1 MDKAVAELQRE
12 AADPAILHHHHQ
24 CCAGNGIGDSTS
36 LILESRRPH
45 LSSLQIPARSV
56 ENALSSFTKT
66 DGPTLISSP
75 GSSRG
80 LPPRPNSARVKSTM
94 KSLLSE
100 RSFRA
105 KNGSQDSERT
115 VLIVPDNLP
124 SDCPVDKPSTSKP
137 STSRSLSLNKI
148 LFASSSKATH
158 SLPVTPTAN
167 SGAEIVQGRHPGC
180 DSDLTKMEVNQH
192 ITRSVSVPV
201 NIKAAN
207 LRRADSRRLV
217 RVISARSLLSTGE
230 GISTQNSSGSEI
242 VVEDTSED
250 IPEEDAVCRICLVEL
265 AEGGNTLRMECSCK
279 GELALAHQD
288 CAIKWFSIKG
298 NKTCDVCKQEVLN
311 LPVTLLKISNPQTV
325 SPQPMNAPRP
335 QQIEVTSYRIWQD
348 LSVLILV
355 SMLAYFCFLEE
366 LLVSDMGTH
375 ALAISLP
382 FSCVLGLLS
391 SMIAST
397 MVNGSYM
404 WAYACFQF
412 AIVILFAHVFYT
424 ILNVNA
430 ILSVL
435 LSSFTGFGISISLN
449 TLVTEYVRWRMRRLI
464 QSSTTQQLRRDHAHQ
479 QQEHQRLHPQLQ
491 RPQHEQHQ

>member
-1 MDKAVAELQRE
+1 MDNAAAELQSE
-12 AADPAILHHHHQ
+12 AADPALLLRHQ
-24 CCAGNGIGDSTS
+24 TCAGNGIGDSTS
-36 LILESRRPH
+36 LIPESSRRPS

-56 ENALSSFTKT
+56 ENALSSFNKT
-66 DGPTLISSP
+66 DGPTLISSA

-80 LPPRPNSARVKSTM
+80 LPPRPNSASAIKSTM
-94 KSLLSE
+94 RTLLSE

-105 KNGSQDSERT
+105 KNSSQDSERT
-115 VLIVPDNLP
+115 VLIVPDASP
-124 SDCPVDKPSTSKP
+124 SDGPVDNKP
-137 STSRSLSLNKI
+137 STSRSLSLNKF
-148 LFASSSKATH
+148 LFASSTKAGH

-167 SGAEIVQGRHPGC
+167 SGVENVHGRHLGC
-180 DSDLTKMEVNQH
+180 DSDLSKVKVNQH
-192 ITRSVSVPV
+192 MTRSVSVPV
-201 NIKAAN
+201 NIKTAN
-207 LRRADSRRLV
+207 LRHTDSRRLV
-217 RVISARSLLSTGE
+217 RVISVRSLPGTSG
-230 GISTQNSSGSEI
+230 GISADNALGSEI
-242 VVEDTSED
+242 VNEDASED

-265 AEGGNTLRMECSCK
+265 VEGGNTLRMECSCK

-288 CAIKWFSIKG
+288 CAVKWFSIKG
-298 NKTCDVCKQEVLN
+298 NKTCDVCKQEVQN

-325 SPQPMNAPRP
+325 TRQPLNAPEP
-335 QQIEVTSYRIWQD
+335 QQREVTSYRIWQD
-348 LSVLILV
+348 VSVLVLV

-366 LLVSDMGTH
+366 LLVSVLGTR

-397 MVNGSYM
+397 MVSGSYM

-435 LSSFTGFGISISLN
+435 LSSFTGFGIAISLN
-449 TLVTEYVRWRMRRLI
+449 TLLMEYVRWRTRRLI
-464 QSSTTQQLRRDHAHQ
+464 QASMTQ
-479 QQEHQRLHPQLQ
+479 
-491 RPQHEQHQ
+491 

>member
-1 MDKAVAELQRE
+1 
-12 AADPAILHHHHQ
+12 
-24 CCAGNGIGDSTS
+24 
-36 LILESRRPH
+36 
-45 LSSLQIPARSV
+45 
-56 ENALSSFTKT
+56 
-66 DGPTLISSP
+66 
-75 GSSRG
+75 
-80 LPPRPNSARVKSTM
+80 M

-105 KNGSQDSERT
+105 KNGSQDTERT

-124 SDCPVDKPSTSKP
+124 SDCPLAKPSTSKPSTSKP

-148 LFASSSKATH
+148 LFASSSKAAH

-180 DSDLTKMEVNQH
+180 DSDLSKREVNQH

-207 LRRADSRRLV
+207 LRRTDSRRLV
-217 RVISARSLLSTGE
+217 RVISARSLLTTAE
-230 GISTQNSSGSEI
+230 GISTQNASGSEI

-288 CAIKWFSIKG
+288 CAVKWFSIKG

-325 SPQPMNAPRP
+325 APQPMNAAGP
-335 QQIEVTSYRIWQD
+335 QQREVPSYRIWQD

-464 QSSTTQQLRRDHAHQ
+464 QSSTTQQLRRDHAHHH
-479 QQEHQRLHPQLQ
+479 QEHQRLQ

>member
-1 MDKAVAELQRE
+1 MDKAAAELQSE
-12 AADPAILHHHHQ
+12 AADPALLLHHQ
-24 CCAGNGIGDSTS
+24 NCAGNGIGVSTS
-36 LILESRRPH
+36 LNPESRRPI

-56 ENALSSFTKT
+56 ESALSSFTKT

-75 GSSRG
+75 GSSKG

-94 KSLLSE
+94 RTLLSE

-105 KNGSQDSERT
+105 KNSSQDSERT

-124 SDCPVDKPSTSKP
+124 TDGPVDKP

-148 LFASSSKATH
+148 LFSSSMKAVH

-167 SGAEIVQGRHPGC
+167 SGAENIQGRHLGC
-180 DSDLTKMEVNQH
+180 DSESSKMRVNQH
-192 ITRSVSVPV
+192 MTRSVSVPV
-201 NIKAAN
+201 NIKSAN
-207 LRRADSRRLV
+207 LRPTDSRSLI
-217 RVISARSLLSTGE
+217 RVISLRSLPGTSG
-230 GISTQNSSGSEI
+230 GISAHNASGSGI
-242 VVEDTSED
+242 VNEDASED
-250 IPEEDAVCRICLVEL
+250 IPEEDAVCRICLVDL
-265 AEGGNTLRMECSCK
+265 GEGGNTLRMECSCK

-288 CAIKWFSIKG
+288 CAVKWFSIKG
-298 NKTCDVCKQEVLN
+298 NKTCDVCKQEVQN

-325 SPQPMNAPRP
+325 TRQPFNTPGP
-335 QQIEVTSYRIWQD
+335 QQTEATSYRIWQD
-348 LSVLILV
+348 LSVLVLV

-366 LLVSDMGTH
+366 LLVSDLRTR

-382 FSCVLGLLS
+382 FSCVLGFLS

-397 MVNGSYM
+397 MVSGSYM

-435 LSSFTGFGISISLN
+435 LSSFTGFGIAISLN
-449 TLVTEYVRWRMRRLI
+449 TLLTEYVRWRTRRMI
-464 QSSTTQQLRRDHAHQ
+464 QSSTTQQQQRGDHAQQ
-479 QQEHQRLHPQLQ
+479 QQEHRRLRSQLQ
-491 RPQHEQHQ
+491 REQQQ

>member
-1 MDKAVAELQRE
+1 MDNAAAELQSE
-12 AADPAILHHHHQ
+12 AADPALLLRHQ
-24 CCAGNGIGDSTS
+24 TCAGNGIGDSTS
-36 LILESRRPH
+36 LIPESSRRPS

-56 ENALSSFTKT
+56 ENALSSFNKT

-80 LPPRPNSARVKSTM
+80 LPPRPNSASAIKSTM
-94 KSLLSE
+94 RTLLSE

-105 KNGSQDSERT
+105 KNSSQDSERT
-115 VLIVPDNLP
+115 VLIVPDASP
-124 SDCPVDKPSTSKP
+124 SDGPVDNKP
-137 STSRSLSLNKI
+137 STSRSLSLNKF
-148 LFASSSKATH
+148 LFASSTKAGH

-167 SGAEIVQGRHPGC
+167 SGVENVHGRHLGC
-180 DSDLTKMEVNQH
+180 DSDLSKVKVNQH
-192 ITRSVSVPV
+192 MTRSVSVPV
-201 NIKAAN
+201 NIKTAN
-207 LRRADSRRLV
+207 LRHTDSRRLV
-217 RVISARSLLSTGE
+217 RVISVRSLPGTSG
-230 GISTQNSSGSEI
+230 GISADNALGSEI
-242 VVEDTSED
+242 VNEDASED

-265 AEGGNTLRMECSCK
+265 VEGGNTLRMECSCK

-288 CAIKWFSIKG
+288 CAVKWFSIKG
-298 NKTCDVCKQEVLN
+298 NKTCDVCKQEVQN

-325 SPQPMNAPRP
+325 TRQPLNAPEP
-335 QQIEVTSYRIWQD
+335 QQRELIVRNCSKLWRKTRDSLNKSKRLILMIWQD
-348 LSVLILV
+348 VSVLVLV

-366 LLVSDMGTH
+366 LLVSVLGTR

-397 MVNGSYM
+397 MVSGSYM

-435 LSSFTGFGISISLN
+435 LSSFTGFGIAISLN
-449 TLVTEYVRWRMRRLI
+449 TLLMEYVRWRTRRLI
-464 QSSTTQQLRRDHAHQ
+464 QASMTQ
-479 QQEHQRLHPQLQ
+479 
-491 RPQHEQHQ
+491 

>member
-1 MDKAVAELQRE
+1 MDKAAAELQLE
-12 AADPAILHHHHQ
+12 AADPALLLHHHQ
-24 CCAGNGIGDSTS
+24 SYTGNGIGDSTS
-36 LILESRRPH
+36 LIPESRRPN

-75 GSSRG
+75 GSTRG

-124 SDCPVDKPSTSKP
+124 SDGPVDKPSTSKP

-148 LFASSSKATH
+148 LFPSSTKATH

-167 SGAEIVQGRHPGC
+167 SGAEIVQGRHLGC
-180 DSDLTKMEVNQH
+180 DSDLSKMEVNQH

-201 NIKAAN
+201 NIKGAN
-207 LRRADSRRLV
+207 LRRTDSRRLI
-217 RVISARSLLSTGE
+217 RVISARSLLITSD
-230 GISTQNSSGSEI
+230 GISSQNASGSEI
-242 VVEDTSED
+242 VIEDTSED

-265 AEGGNTLRMECSCK
+265 AEGGHTLRMECSCK

-288 CAIKWFSIKG
+288 CAVKWFSIKG
-298 NKTCDVCKQEVLN
+298 NKSCDVCKQEVLN
-311 LPVTLLKISNPQTV
+311 LPVTLLKIANPQTV
-325 SPQPMNAPRP
+325 TPQPLNAPAP
-335 QQIEVTSYRIWQD
+335 QQREVTYYRIWQD
-348 LSVLILV
+348 LSVLVLV

-366 LLVSDMGTH
+366 LLVSDLGTR

-397 MVNGSYM
+397 MVSGSYM

-424 ILNVNA
+424 ILNVNS

-464 QSSTTQQLRRDHAHQ
+464 QSSTTQQPRRDHAHQ
-479 QQEHQRLHPQLQ
+479 QQEHQRLRPQLL
-491 RPQHEQHQ
+491 RPQQEQHQ